1 MSPDEIKT
9 ALSSGLLSFPVTH
22 FDADLRLNLE
32 SYRSHVEWLS
42 GFGAAALF
50 AAGGTG
56 EFFSLTPREIG
67 QVTRAAKQSSGN
79 VPIIAGCGYGT
90 ALAREI
96 AAEAEQAHADGLL
109 LLPHY
114 LTEASQEGI
123 YQPVKAVC
131 QSPGLGVIIYKRGHS
146 VVIAATLGRWA
157 DECPNRIGF

>member
-56 EFFSLTPREIG
+56 EFFSLSPEEVAD
-67 QVTRAAKQSSGN
+67 VTRAAKDASGD

-90 ALAREI
+90 ALATEI
-96 AAEAEQAHADGLL
+96 ARRAEAAGAD
-109 LLPHY
+109 
-114 LTEASQEGI
+114 
-123 YQPVKAVC
+123 
-131 QSPGLGVIIYKRGHS
+131 
-146 VVIAATLGRWA
+146 
-157 DECPNRIGF
+157 